1 MAKILVVDDDKLT
14 VRMIQVLLENN
25 CHEVTTARDGQE
37 GLEKAKTENLD
48 LIILDVMMPEINGIR
63 VCRTL
68 KFDYRY
74 KNIPIIIL
82 SIKGSDEDLKAGKDA
97 GADAYIVKPYDAANL
112 LATIHDLLVKTRQKE
127 NR

>member
-1 MAKILVVDDDKLT
+1 MARILVVDDDKLT

-25 CHEVTTARDGQE
+25 CHDVITARDGRE

-48 LIILDVMMPEINGIR
+48 LIILDVLMPEINGIR

-74 KNIPIIIL
+74 KDIPIIIL
-82 SIKGSDEDLKAGKDA
+82 STKGNDEDLKAGKEA
-97 GADAYIVKPYDAANL
+97 GANAYIVKPYNADNL
-112 LATIHDLLVKTRQKE
+112 LDTIGELLAEVKKSGR
-127 NR
+127 